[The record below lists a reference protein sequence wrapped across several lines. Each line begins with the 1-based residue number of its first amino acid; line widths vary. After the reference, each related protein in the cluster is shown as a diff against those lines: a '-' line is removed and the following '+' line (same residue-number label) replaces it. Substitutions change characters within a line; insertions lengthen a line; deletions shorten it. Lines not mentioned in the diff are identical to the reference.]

1 MFQVLFIMDDCEPKL
16 DQYNSIYFYS
26 LDSYCF
32 RNLDI

>member
-1 MFQVLFIMDDCEPKL
+1 MNLLFIMDDCELKL
-16 DQYNSIYFYS
+16 DQYNNIYFDY